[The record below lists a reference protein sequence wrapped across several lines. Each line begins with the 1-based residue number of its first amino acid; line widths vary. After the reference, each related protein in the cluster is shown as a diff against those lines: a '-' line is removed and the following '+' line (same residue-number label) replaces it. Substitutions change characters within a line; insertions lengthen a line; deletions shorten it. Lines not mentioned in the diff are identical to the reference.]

1 MYLRIDMS
9 VNNVISLA
17 LFQGKEKIC
26 KSYEGRNRELLES
39 LSTFLEE
46 EKKSPKDIQGIA
58 VVVGVGSF
66 TSTRIATVIANVFGF
81 VENIPIIRIFE
92 DEKEKY
98 ALLEKKL
105 KKQKKGVYISAKYSG
120 EPNIQK

>member
-1 MYLRIDMS
+1 MS
-9 VNNVISLA
+9 QNNRISLA
-17 LFQGKEKIC
+17 LFQGKEQKS

-39 LSTFLEE
+39 ISHFLEE
-46 EKKSPKDIQGIA
+46 EKLSRKDIHGIA

-81 VENIPIIRIFE
+81 VGNIPIIRISE
-92 DEKEKY
+92 EEKEDY
-98 ALLEKKL
+98 SLLEKKL